1 MCLSQVVGADFKEH
15 CFEYLRE
22 DELFTEWFQDNKEQ
36 KSSKKKKKDEAGEA
50 DKPKEDEY
58 KSVLDST
65 RQQSTLQQ
73 MQILKMVFMPGK
85 KDPNKTIMQMEDELI
100 LLMRDKMA
108 RMDEDVYKSEKV
120 RTAPC
125 L

>member
-1 MCLSQVVGADFKEH
+1 MVRADFKEH

>member
-1 MCLSQVVGADFKEH
+1 MVGADFKEH

-120 RTAPC
+120 HTAPC